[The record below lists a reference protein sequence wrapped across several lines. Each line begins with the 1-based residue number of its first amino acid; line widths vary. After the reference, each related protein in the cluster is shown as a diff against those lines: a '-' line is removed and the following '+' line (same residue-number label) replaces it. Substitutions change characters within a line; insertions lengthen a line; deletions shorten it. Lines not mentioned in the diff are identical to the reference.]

1 MRPSTSK
8 RRRRRGAN
16 KSPKVPTEYFQSD
29 IQFFFL
35 FFISQV
41 RFCGSKSIC
50 VVVSAM
56 AVKYT
61 LGNEVNE
68 TYKMK
73 FASSWIVNSVHP
85 ERKKFKKKHTHK
97 KNTQLVFLSLSFFF
111 FSPPPLAAVCEGE
124 IMTVFRRCL
133 IILSK
138 FECQICFAGVAHG
151 IIELHNVDKV
161 LLPYYT

>member
-1 MRPSTSK
+1 
-8 RRRRRGAN
+8 
-16 KSPKVPTEYFQSD
+16 
-29 IQFFFL
+29 
-35 FFISQV
+35 
-41 RFCGSKSIC
+41 
-50 VVVSAM
+50 M

-85 ERKKFKKKHTHK
+85 EKKA
-97 KNTQLVFLSLSFFF
+97 SLFF
-111 FSPPPLAAVCEGE
+111 FSPPLAAVCEGE